1 MYDVVVV
8 GGGPA
13 GLTAAIYSVRANRK
27 VLVLEAAA
35 CGGQIIN
42 TTEIENYPATPK
54 ITGLEF
60 GQTLQKQA
68 EDLGVEIEFETVE
81 KVIDKGDY
89 KLIKTED
96 DQYRAKVVILAC
108 GTEPRTLSLDNEEKF
123 TGRGISYCATCDG
136 SFYKGREVAVNGG
149 GNTALQ
155 EALYLS
161 DLAKKVYLIHRRDEF
176 RGNEALV
183 QKLKKKDNVEFV
195 LSANIV
201 ALNGDRKL
209 EEITISQN
217 GETKTLKVDA
227 LFVAIGRVPQA
238 KGLVDGLKLDEYGFV
253 DAAENCATNI
263 PGIYVAGD
271 VRKKEIRQLV
281 TATSDGA
288 IAATEALNY
297 EHK

>member
-60 GQTLQKQA
+60 GQTLQRQA

-81 KVIDKGDY
+81 KIIDKGDY
-89 KLIKTED
+89 KLVKTED

-155 EALYLS
+155 EAIYLS

-195 LSANIV
+195 LNANIV

-217 GETKTLKVDA
+217 GETKELKIDA
-227 LFVAIGRVPQA
+227 LFVAIGRVPKA

-253 DAAENCATNI
+253 DATENCATNI